1 MTEKALQFS
10 FLINN
15 IMKKAVLYWIHLQ
28 EHTDVATQGYVGVSM
43 DYLKRF
49 AVHMKECE
57 SGVHPNTHLIHAY
70 NKYGASSMLVDEIF
84 SGNEGECYIRETKL
98 RNTSNIGWNVASGGH
113 RGPGRV
119 KGSVAQQ
126 KVTANNLLKRKQRE
140 ERIASG
146 NLTPEDVIFL
156 AKKEEKRIF
165 HDLQKA
171 ERLQIKLLEKKKKK
185 EAREK
190 AKKKLNEEKRQ
201 KKERDSSGAITK
213 QKPRPRCQNCML
225 SLAKKNGIS
234 KHGFILWHKY
244 CSDCAKAL
252 YNDKHKH
259 LLNKNTICEQCNFK
273 AQDNCQLDLVYK
285 DDNKQNKHPTNLLTL
300 CANCSRLYRKNL
312 KSERKSI
319 FNVVT
324 VDSND
329 FRI

>member
-1 MTEKALQFS
+1 
-10 FLINN
+10 
-15 IMKKAVLYWIHLQ
+15 MKKAVLYWIHLQ
-28 EHTDVATQGYVGVSM
+28 EHTDVAAQGYVGVSM

-98 RNTSNIGWNVASGGH
+98 RNTANIGWNVAPGGH

-146 NLTPEDVIFL
+146 NLTPDDVIFL
-156 AKKEEKRIF
+156 AKKEEKRIL
-165 HDLQKA
+165 HDLRKA

-213 QKPRPRCQNCML
+213 QKPRPRCANCKL
-225 SLAKKNGIS
+225 SLAKQNGKS
-234 KHGFILWHKY
+234 KYGFTLWHKF
-244 CSDCAKAL
+244 CSDCAKAI
-252 YNDKHKH
+252 YSDKHTLVKK
-259 LLNKNTICEQCNFK
+259 LICDECKFEAK
-273 AQDNCQLDLVYK
+273 DKCQLDLMYK
-285 DDNKQNKHPTNLLTL
+285 DNNKDNKDADNLLTL
-300 CANCSRLYRKNL
+300 CANCSRLYRKNHR
-312 KSERKSI
+312 SEKKSI
-319 FNVVT
+319 LNVT
-324 VDSND
+324 VDSNE